1 MDGKSRK
8 MSEVIRMVEIATRVA
23 MVAVEAQPGT
33 EQEEEG
39 Q

>member
-8 MSEVIRMVEIATRVA
+8 MSAVTRMVEIATRVA
-23 MVAVEAQPGT
+23 MVAVEAQSGT